1 MKYILQWSSPNN
13 IPFIYMGL
21 GQSGFIKRNCAFT
34 NCFVTSNR
42 AYFDDYRKFDVIA
55 FHGPELVRIKK
66 HELPKQRSLHQ
77 KFVFG
82 SMESPDYYPICS
94 SELDN
99 FFNWTWTYKAA
110 SDARW
115 GYMVVRDSN
124 NKVIGPNIEMHWM
137 KKEEM
142 APVSKEFKEK
152 LKTKTKA
159 AAWFVSNCHARSG
172 RERYVKDLNE
182 KLKKYKLSVDV
193 YGGCGTLKCPTEKQ
207 DECIKLIYRDYYF
220 YLSFENSFAE
230 DYVTEKL
237 LYPLQN
243 NAIPI
248 VYGGANYTRF
258 MPDGIY
264 LNARQL
270 GPEKLAEKMNDLI
283 LNPDQYADY
292 FRWKTHYSY
301 HDRQESIE
309 TDDYCRFCSMLNDEE
324 LVKKVTTYPNFREW
338 WNLPNR
344 C

>member
-1 MKYILQWSSPNN
+1 MRWNLSVKCFLFISGVALLIFFYMSLREYKNNNKKIFNVWPAEESVKKILINTGDAQSVDEKNKMKYILQWSSPNN

-66 HELPKQRSLHQ
+66 HELPKQR
-77 KFVFG
+77 
-82 SMESPDYYPICS
+82 
-94 SELDN
+94 
-99 FFNWTWTYKAA
+99 
-110 SDARW
+110 
-115 GYMVVRDSN
+115 
-124 NKVIGPNIEMHWM
+124 
-137 KKEEM
+137 
-142 APVSKEFKEK
+142 
-152 LKTKTKA
+152 
-159 AAWFVSNCHARSG
+159 
-172 RERYVKDLNE
+172 
-182 KLKKYKLSVDV
+182 
-193 YGGCGTLKCPTEKQ
+193 
-207 DECIKLIYRDYYF
+207 
-220 YLSFENSFAE
+220 
-230 DYVTEKL
+230 
-237 LYPLQN
+237 
-243 NAIPI
+243 
-248 VYGGANYTRF
+248 F

-270 GPEKLAEKMNDLI
+270 GPEKLAEKMNELI

-292 FRWKTHYSY
+292 FRWKNHYSY

-344 C
+344 F